1 MLNGKLQVYLC
12 HDLFM
17 CVCSVLT
24 EQDYSPL
31 SHPVTFALSLHK
43 VLIFSFTQEKDH
55 NQVGGLSTDGF
66 LVVLCLIPLLYALKG
81 NSGIAV

>member
-1 MLNGKLQVYLC
+1 MLNGERQVYLC

-17 CVCSVLT
+17 CVRYVLT

-43 VLIFSFTQEKDH
+43 VLMFPFIQEKR
-55 NQVGGLSTDGF
+55 S
-66 LVVLCLIPLLYALKG
+66 
-81 NSGIAV
+81 